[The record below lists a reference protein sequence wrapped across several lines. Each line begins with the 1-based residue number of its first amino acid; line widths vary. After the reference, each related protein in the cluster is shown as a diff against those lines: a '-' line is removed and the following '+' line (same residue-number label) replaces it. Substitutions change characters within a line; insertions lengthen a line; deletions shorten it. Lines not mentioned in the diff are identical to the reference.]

1 MTRGLNPPDTLS
13 AENVHTL
20 RSVRRDIYYQG
31 IIGGGKLKEN
41 QRCQKVHTHAPNNI
55 ASGSFGV
62 FVCRLLAIELYF
74 HCELCSH
81 NCIRKYGTLFL

>member
-31 IIGGGKLKEN
+31 IIGGGK
-41 QRCQKVHTHAPNNI
+41 R
-55 ASGSFGV
+55 
-62 FVCRLLAIELYF
+62 R
-74 HCELCSH
+74 
-81 NCIRKYGTLFL
+81 TLFVGGSVLGHCCGTKKGTTGGSPFSRSLTHSLGCFFSCLDGSDASTY